1 MWTEMSDP
9 AILKK
14 IGSRVQELRIRKNL
28 TQKELSEQAGVSI
41 FTVAKLEKGQSIALA
56 LFISILRVLDLL
68 ENLDELLPE
77 RPVSP
82 NLMKKLRGKVRIRV
96 RK

>member
-9 AILKK
+9 AIVKK